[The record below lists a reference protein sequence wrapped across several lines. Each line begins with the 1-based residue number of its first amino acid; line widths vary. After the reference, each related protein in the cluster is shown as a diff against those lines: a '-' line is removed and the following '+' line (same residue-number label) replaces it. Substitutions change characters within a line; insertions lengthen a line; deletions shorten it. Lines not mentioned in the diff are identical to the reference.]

1 MGPGAGEVGSTGDAH
16 DLPAGALRPEIPFLG
31 ARLSSP
37 LVVVTPS
44 GRIRYANDAANRLIG
59 VGPGALDGRDV
70 LALVH
75 SADRARARRRLEQA
89 ARGRALGDP
98 VELRMRSGER
108 SWKHVLV
115 AASSLDDEGSAIGD
129 VLVNVTD
136 VSELRAQERSV
147 HELALRDPTTGMAN
161 RRALNERLSTQA
173 PPDAPLAAAFIDVDR
188 FKQVN
193 ECLGHTVGDTVLQA
207 VAARLGAEL
216 ADGNELFHF
225 GADTF
230 VVVFGGASARRAV
243 ELCWE
248 LIARLANP
256 LFVAGHELRLSA
268 SVGVSVRRPGDSPE
282 ALLRDADGALT
293 RAKARAR
300 GGVVVFTEEMRT
312 NAVARMTMEAGLRHA
327 VERNE
332 LSLHFQPIVRLADA
346 TPEASEAL
354 VRWQPPGRDRVP
366 PGVFIPLAEEAGLIM
381 PIGEWVL
388 VSALRAVQ
396 SGWARKV
403 FVNLSPR
410 QLLDPGLCSRTE
422 RYLKSMNVVASA
434 LAFEVTETVVVE
446 NFEQASEQLSRLRHI
461 GCAVGLDDFG
471 TGYSS
476 LGYLRRLPV
485 DFLKVDA
492 ALVGDLGTGPQA
504 LRIVETVVSLAKAL
518 SLRTI
523 AEGIERQSQADALV
537 AMGCDCG
544 QGWLY
549 GRPAPATEGPPGG
562 VN

>member
-1 MGPGAGEVGSTGDAH
+1 MEPGAAGVDSSRDAH
-16 DLPAGALRPEIPFLG
+16 SRPAGTLRPEVPFVG
-31 ARLSSP
+31 ERLSSP
-37 LVVVTPS
+37 LVVVTQL
-44 GRIRYANDAANRLIG
+44 GRIRYANGAADRLIG
-59 VGPGALDGRDV
+59 AGPGALDGRDV

-75 SADRARARRRLEQA
+75 SADRARARRGLEQA
-89 ARGRALGDP
+89 ARALALGGP
-98 VELRMRSGER
+98 VELRMRSAGR

-115 AASSLDDEGSAIGD
+115 VASSLHDDGSATGD

-136 VSELRAQERSV
+136 VSELRAQERSGR
-147 HELALRDPTTGMAN
+147 ELALRDPTTGMAN
-161 RRALNERLSTQA
+161 RRALNEHLSARVPAGA
-173 PPDAPLAAAFIDVDR
+173 PVAAAFIDLDR

-193 ECLGHTVGDTVLQA
+193 ECLGHTVGDTVGDTVLQA

-216 ADGNELFHF
+216 GKGNDLFHF

-230 VVVFGGASARRAV
+230 VVVFGSASAGRSV

-248 LIARLANP
+248 LVARLANP

-268 SVGVSVRRPGDSPE
+268 SVGVAVRRARDSPE
-282 ALLRDADGALT
+282 SLFRDADGA
-293 RAKARAR
+293 
-300 GGVVVFTEEMRT
+300 GQC
-312 NAVARMTMEAGLRHA
+312 
-327 VERNE
+327 
-332 LSLHFQPIVRLADA
+332 S
-346 TPEASEAL
+346 PEPS
-354 VRWQPPGRDRVP
+354 RP
-366 PGVFIPLAEEAGLIM
+366 
-381 PIGEWVL
+381 
-388 VSALRAVQ
+388 
-396 SGWARKV
+396 GWARKV

-422 RYLKSMNVVASA
+422 RYLRSMNVAASA

-446 NFEQASEQLSRLRHI
+446 NFDQASEQLSRLRHI

-492 ALVGDLGTGPQA
+492 TLVGDLGAGPQA

-518 SLRTI
+518 SRGTI

-549 GRPAPATEGPPGG
+549 GRPAPGTEGPPAGLI
-562 VN
+562 NH